1 MSALLDRPGQS
12 SHYVRTAILSIVALW
27 GLSTPPHA
35 SAQLGSLVVTITEP
49 AANSTV
55 GGTVALSARVTV
67 VGLLTVQGVQFTL
80 DGVNLGGEDTSA
92 PYSIQWNTRT
102 ASNASHTLRAVAR
115 DLLGVRWTSNPVTV
129 TVFND
134 LTPPAVKIVAPNAG
148 ATLTGAVTVTA
159 DASDN
164 VRVAGVQFRVDGAPL
179 GAEDTAAPY
188 SVAWDA
194 LAAASGSHTLT
205 AVARDAAGNSA
216 ISLAV
221 AVTVDNLSPSVRL
234 TAPASGATVSG
245 VVTLSADA
253 SDNVSVVG
261 VKFFAGAAQVGPED
275 TTLPYS
281 ATWDT
286 KTVADGQHT
295 LTAVARDAA
304 AHSATSTITV
314 SVSNAP
320 RSPIR
325 FENTDLSITYTPGT
339 PAPGQPPAWFHGSRS
354 RDWSNGT
361 SAFNRSAGSRAT
373 FQFTG
378 TQVTWI
384 GFRAFWAGIARV
396 YVDDAFV
403 SEIDL
408 FLPTCTP
415 EQRVQGCI
423 DEDDQAPVFTA
434 TGLAAGPHRIAVEV
448 TGTRN
453 PGAID
458 NAVVVD
464 AFDVVGAPSP
474 PVEGSRSEQTSA
486 AFTAGWTPADTT
498 LAWSGGSAV
507 RSVTV
512 GAQAVFAFSGT
523 EVRVVGLRGPES
535 GVARII
541 LDGSFHALV
550 DTYAPA
556 AVHAIVFTATGLA
569 PGRHVLTVEVTGTR
583 NGAAAN
589 HAVFV
594 DAFDVR
600 SRFEERD
607 HSIAYAGTWVQENMD
622 QNWSGTTANT
632 GSGTAAFSGTAGAT
646 ATFTF
651 SGTGVTWIG
660 YRGPVGGIA
669 NLYLD
674 DALVAQRDL
683 YSPTEELRAP
693 VFTVADLAPGTHSLR
708 IEATGVR
715 NGAATGAFVV
725 VDALDV
731 TLPSPAPPVS
741 RTEQTAASVVY
752 TTPPATAGWTETTPN
767 NLFSGRTVTL
777 STTAGSRSELTF
789 TGTSV
794 RWIGQR
800 RRDSGIAR
808 VFVDGTF
815 VAQVDTFTPIQD
827 ELQAA
832 VFGAT
837 GLQPGQHVLTI
848 EVTGQM
854 NPASSGSM
862 VIVDAF
868 EVY

>member
-1 MSALLDRPGQS
+1 MNALADHPHYS
-12 SHYVRTAILSIVALW
+12 SHYVRAAVLSIVVLW

-35 SAQLGSLVVTITEP
+35 SAQLGSLIVTVIEP

-55 GGTVALSARVTV
+55 GGTVAVSARVTV
-67 VGLLTVQGVQFTL
+67 VGLLTVRGVQFTL
-80 DGVNLGGEDTSA
+80 DGVNLGAEDSNA

-115 DLLGVRWTSNPVTV
+115 DLLGARWTSNPVTV

-134 LTPPAVKIVAPNAG
+134 LTPPAVKIVSPGAG

-164 VRVAGVQFRVDGAPL
+164 VGVVGVEFRLDGVAL
-179 GAEDTAAPY
+179 GTEDTTPPY
-188 SVAWDA
+188 SVPWNTV
-194 LAAASGSHTLT
+194 AAASGSHTLT

-216 ISLAV
+216 TSLPV
-221 AVTVDNLSPSVRL
+221 AVTVDNVPPSVRL
-234 TAPASGATVSG
+234 TAPAGGASVSG

-253 SDNVSVVG
+253 SDNVGVVG
-261 VKFFAGAAQVGPED
+261 VRFFAGATPVGPED
-275 TTLPYS
+275 TSPPYS

-286 KTVADGQHT
+286 KLQSDGQHT
-295 LTAVARDAA
+295 LTAVAGDGAG
-304 AHSATSTITV
+304 HSASSTITV

-320 RSPIR
+320 RTAIR

-339 PAPGQPPAWFHGSRS
+339 ASGQPPAWFHGSRS
-354 RDWSNGT
+354 RDWSSGT
-361 SAFNRSAGSRAT
+361 ASFNRSAASRAT

-378 TQVTWI
+378 TQVTWV
-384 GFRAFWAGIARV
+384 GFRAYWAGIARV

-403 SEIDL
+403 SEVDL

-423 DEDDQAPVFTA
+423 DEDDQSPVFTA
-434 TGLAAGPHRIAVEV
+434 TGLAAGPHRIAIEV

-453 PGAID
+453 AAALD

-464 AFDVVGAPSP
+464 AFDVVGAPAP
-474 PVEGSRSEQTSA
+474 PIQGTRSEQTAA
-486 AFTAGWTPADTT
+486 AFTAGWTPADSA
-498 LAWSGGSAV
+498 LAWSGGSAA

-512 GAQAVFAFSGT
+512 GAQAAFTFSGT
-523 EVRVVGLRGPES
+523 EVRWVGLRGPE
-535 GVARII
+535 GGIARII
-541 LDGSFHALV
+541 LDGSFYTLV
-550 DTYAPA
+550 DTYAPTT
-556 AVHAIVFTATGLA
+556 VHAVVFTATGLA

-583 NGAAAN
+583 NAAATN
-589 HAVFV
+589 HAVFI
-594 DAFDVR
+594 DSFDVR

-607 HSIAYAGTWVQENMD
+607 RSIAYAGTWVQENMD

-632 GSGTAAFSGTAGAT
+632 GSGTAAFSATAGAT

-651 SGTGVTWIG
+651 SGTAVTWIG

-669 NLYLD
+669 NVYLD
-674 DALVAQRDL
+674 DALLAQRDL

-693 VFTVADLAPGTHSLR
+693 VFTVADLAPGTHRLR

-741 RTEQTAASVVY
+741 RIEQTAASVVY
-752 TTPPATAGWTETTPN
+752 TTPPDTAGWAETTPN

-777 STTAGSRSELTF
+777 STTAGSRSEFTF

-832 VFGAT
+832 VFSAT
-837 GLQPGQHVLTI
+837 ELPPGQHVLTI

-854 NPASSGSM
+854 NPGSSGSM